1 MKNWR
6 DDRATQAAGPQVGH
20 LCLYVA
26 GTDQRAQLAE
36 ANVRRCCDTH
46 FAGQYSLRVIDL
58 QQQPEVASREQL
70 LALPML
76 VRQQPAPKRYL
87 VGTLI
92 DEAKLLE
99 SLAIGEEC

>member
-6 DDRATQAAGPQVGH
+6 DDKEALAAAPQAGQ

-26 GTDQRAQLAE
+26 GKRAQLAE
-36 ANVRRCCDTH
+36 ANVRRCCDEY
-46 FAGQYSLRVIDL
+46 FAGQYRLHVVDL
-58 QQQPEVASREQL
+58 QQHPEVARREQL
-70 LALPML
+70 LALPVL

-92 DEAKLLE
+92 DEAKLLA
-99 SLAIGEEC
+99 SLALSEDC